1 MKKHFRHR
9 FIYYGLIFYVLT
21 FSLWWCYLLLN
32 QNEQLFNARIDA
44 LHIEYV
50 QYEGISESEFEAKD
64 FYQTLYSQFN
74 KQKMMIIGEASVF
87 FVVLIIGMWF
97 MNRGFRK
104 EVALARQQR
113 NFLLSITHEL
123 KSPIASIKLALDTF
137 MKRPNLK
144 PQQIQLLTKGALT
157 ETDRLNTLVNNILLA
172 ARIENSYTIS
182 LEPLN
187 LKDLINENLTQVRTK
202 FSNFRFNFQCND
214 EIPMLNADRLALNSI
229 IINLLENAA
238 KYSPKGDEVNIV
250 LNKIGRQIIV
260 EIADKGIG
268 IADDDKDKVFEK
280 FYRVGSED
288 TRRTK
293 GTGLGLYIVKNIIM
307 AHKGTIQILDNQPK
321 GSIFKVSLPID

>member
-1 MKKHFRHR
+1 MTAS
-9 FIYYGLIFYVLT
+9 V
-21 FSLWWCYLLLN
+21 WWSYLLLN
-32 QNEQLFNARIDA
+32 QNEQLFNTRIDA

-50 QYEGISESEFEAKD
+50 QYEGISEEDFENRDFYKKLYSEFK
-64 FYQTLYSQFN
+64 T
-74 KQKMMIIGEASVF
+74 QKMMIIGEASVF

-144 PQQIQLLTKGALT
+144 PEQTQLLTKGALK
-157 ETDRLNTLVNNILLA
+157 ETDRLHTLVNNILLA
-172 ARIENSYTIS
+172 ARIESSYTIS

-187 LKDLINENLTQVRTK
+187 LKDLINENLAQVRTK

-229 IINLLENAA
+229 IVNLLENAA
-238 KYSPKGDEVNIV
+238 KYSLNGDEVSII
-250 LNKIGRQIIV
+250 LNKTGQQLSL

-268 IADDDKDKVFEK
+268 IADEDKEKVFEK

-288 TRRTK
+288 TRKTK
-293 GTGLGLYIVKNIIM
+293 GTGLGLYIVKNIVM
-307 AHKGTIQILDNQPK
+307 AHKGTIEILDNKPK
-321 GSIFKVSLPID
+321 GSIFKVSLPIN